1 MQILTSLVNCM
12 GGEYVWFDSIQY
24 IVISNDVAKM
34 CICVNDGTTVC
45 GQFSAKNVPSAT
57 HSQNYFSG
65 YTIAIINTHIKY
77 QIKTNINN
85 WQILA
90 SRMRGWRHT
99 HFYCSYIFT
108 LFYHFYASYPP
119 DICICAGL
127 YTQDLICELGWLTYW
142 IFFWIFDIEILNIL
156 LRDLGGQT
164 NRVGEIL

>member
-1 MQILTSLVNCM
+1 MCCFSWYCIVRSLMVYCT
-12 GGEYVWFDSIQY
+12 GDKLKVPDFTGRDFEHCWLSLLGT
-24 IVISNDVAKM
+24 AKQRY
-34 CICVNDGTTVC
+34 D
-45 GQFSAKNVPSAT
+45 QW
-57 HSQNYFSG
+57 
-65 YTIAIINTHIKY
+65 IAIFDDYAHHDNDLQADTLHNG
-77 QIKTNINN
+77 TF
-85 WQILA
+85 ILLLFVLFIL
-90 SRMRGWRHT
+90 SRMRGWRHA